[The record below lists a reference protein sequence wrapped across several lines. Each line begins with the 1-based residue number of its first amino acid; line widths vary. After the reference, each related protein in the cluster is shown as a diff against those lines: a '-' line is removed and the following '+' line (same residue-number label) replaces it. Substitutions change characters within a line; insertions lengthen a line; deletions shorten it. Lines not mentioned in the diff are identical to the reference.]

1 MARLILLILI
11 AATCLHTSEAKAE
24 IDPVIIS
31 WRAGE
36 CQPGCDVLLEK
47 EFRKL
52 YGIDDLAINAGA
64 GQMSIRWKANQRFD
78 YNAILSAIKKVGLH
92 IANIRLK
99 VRGMIRFEGTNTVLI
114 SNGDK
119 TPFYLLGPIQPQAN
133 QYTPTRSIYNRQ
145 LTPERKVQ
153 LMEGEKTGLVAV
165 IDGPLF
171 EPYRSPPLFLIM
183 ENVSFVK
190 PETEIELD

>member
-1 MARLILLILI
+1 MIRLFFFTLTLMMLVHKVDI
-11 AATCLHTSEAKAE
+11 AAE
-24 IDPVIIS
+24 IDPILIS
-31 WRAGE
+31 WRVGE

-47 EFRKL
+47 EVRKL
-52 YGIDDLAINAGA
+52 YGVDSLEINTGA

-78 YNAILSAIKKVGLH
+78 YYAILSAIKKVGLH
-92 IANIRLK
+92 LANIRVK
-99 VRGMIRFEGTNTVLI
+99 VRGMIRFEGNNTIII

-119 TPFYLLGPIQPQAN
+119 TPFYLLGPVQPQNN

-145 LTPERKVQ
+145 LTLEQKAQ
-153 LMEGEKTGLVAV
+153 LMEGEKSGAIAV

-171 EPYRSPPLFLIM
+171 EPYRSPPLFLVL

-190 PETEIELD
+190 PETEE